1 MRWLR
6 FEMKGMVDVQFIFI
20 GRGLKKIMPA
30 ALTFCIPKRVL
41 ITYSC
46 SKQRSEALSCPSLN
60 SSIYRELHSLGLLA
74 WFEFPFCR
82 LGSEKYWFYF
92 LFFYFFNFFLIFF
105 IWLSKMSSGNE
116 EWRLWSWLKI
126 FMTNILIFKISSLLN
141 VTQLG
146 VCLTIQ
152 FRTSIFYITF

>member
-1 MRWLR
+1 MDCVLQRKIMWEEDSEMRWLR

-30 ALTFCIPKRVL
+30 ALTFCTPKRVL

-46 SKQRSEALSCPSLN
+46 SKQRSEAWSCPSLN
-60 SSIYRELHSLGLLA
+60 SSIYRELHSHGLLA
-74 WFEFPFCR
+74 WFEFSFCR
-82 LGSEKYWFYF
+82 LDSEKYWFYFYF
-92 LFFYFFNFFLIFF
+92 LFFYFFCL

-126 FMTNILIFKISSLLN
+126 SMTNILIFKIGSLLN
-141 VTQLG
+141 VTHLG
-146 VCLTIQ
+146 VC
-152 FRTSIFYITF
+152 

>member
-30 ALTFCIPKRVL
+30 ALTFCTPKRVL

-60 SSIYRELHSLGLLA
+60 SSIYRELHSHGLLA
-74 WFEFPFCR
+74 WFEFSFCR
-82 LGSEKYWFYF
+82 PGSEKYWFYF
-92 LFFYFFNFFLIFF
+92 LFFIFYFFLTFKDVKVAMKNEDYGHDWKLISMTNSRTEHEMSFILHFFF
-105 IWLSKMSSGNE
+105 I
-116 EWRLWSWLKI
+116 
-126 FMTNILIFKISSLLN
+126 
-141 VTQLG
+141 
-146 VCLTIQ
+146 
-152 FRTSIFYITF
+152 TFF

>member
-1 MRWLR
+1 MDCVLQRKIMWEEDSEMRWLR

-92 LFFYFFNFFLIFF
+92 LFFLFFLSDFQRCQVAMKNEDYGHDWKSSWQIF
-105 IWLSKMSSGNE
+105 
-116 EWRLWSWLKI
+116 
-126 FMTNILIFKISSLLN
+126 SSLKL
-141 VTQLG
+141 VP
-146 VCLTIQ
+146 
-152 FRTSIFYITF
+152 S

>member
-1 MRWLR
+1 MDCVLQRKIMWEEDSEMRWLR

-30 ALTFCIPKRVL
+30 ALTFCTPKRVL

-92 LFFYFFNFFLIFF
+92 LFFYFFNFFFNFF
-105 IWLSKMSSGNE
+105 YLTFKDVKWQ
-116 EWRLWSWLKI
+116 WRMKI
-126 FMTNILIFKISSLLN
+126 MVMTENLHDKYSHL
-141 VTQLG
+141 
-146 VCLTIQ
+146 
-152 FRTSIFYITF
+152 